1 MKKRVLIVIAST
13 LLILLGVIAIAL
25 FQKTPYETMRH
36 ISADQILMVQITEEN
51 NDVCTVSTVAPENF
65 EDISNLFLDLKRS
78 DIKRTQKYD
87 EVSERVALYI
97 RLKDQSEILIKST
110 NIENL
115 YQLTFDKQ
123 TNAKFIGKFG
133 ILLPQ
138 LRNLLNDT

>member
-1 MKKRVLIVIAST
+1 MKKRVLIVIAGT

-51 NDVCTVSTVAPENF
+51 NDGTVSTVVPENF

-78 DIKRTQKYD
+78 DIKRIQKYD
-87 EVSERVALYI
+87 EVSEGVALYI

-115 YQLTFDKQ
+115 YQLTFDKR
-123 TNAKFIGKFG
+123 TNDEFIGKFG

-138 LRNLLNDT
+138 LRDLLNDT